1 LKFKQVSFEDA
12 VRILHFIRHESH
24 ALTKPPRFP
33 LDPDSSGKQGWD
45 LLIMFML
52 LFTTFAVPYLLAFG
66 EEIDPTA
73 PLNGYQI
80 WDLILDVFFCIDII
94 LSFCT
99 SFVLKG
105 VYVTDMSVIAKHYLC
120 GWFLIDMPG
129 SIPFDKII
137 VYASTGSSSDMGS
150 TLKVLKFIR
159 ILKMVRAIRFLRKLD
174 QLEEKDSTG
183 TLRTTLKIFRSLF
196 IMVIR

>member
-1 LKFKQVSFEDA
+1 MDL
-12 VRILHFIRHESH
+12 
-24 ALTKPPRFP
+24 
-33 LDPDSSGKQGWD
+33 GK
-45 LLIMFML
+45 
-52 LFTTFAVPYLLAFG
+52 
-66 EEIDPTA
+66 
-73 PLNGYQI
+73 
-80 WDLILDVFFCIDII
+80 
-94 LSFCT
+94 
-99 SFVLKG
+99 
-105 VYVTDMSVIAKHYLC
+105 IAKHYLMT
-120 GWFLIDMPG
+120 WFAIDLPG